1 MANQVLRHKL
11 RTRKLNRF
19 LTCWMIKNDQQIK
32 LDLKS
37 ETMNL
42 KLIPHFTTYGLEIFF
57 VKVVM
62 EKRSIS

>member
-1 MANQVLRHKL
+1 
-11 RTRKLNRF
+11 
-19 LTCWMIKNDQQIK
+19 MIKNDQQIK

-42 KLIPHFTTYGLEIFF
+42 KLTPHFTTYGLVKIV